1 MSNKSLAHGLDL
13 VLDLESCQSL
23 MVQDLAD
30 LSAVELEVRVSEVSE
45 SNTTNEKE
53 QVRVITLAL
62 GLKWIIAQFITIW
75 QIVNVVFF
83 LPGVTMRV
91 RCENVLVAIMG
102 LYNSRNTY

>member
-1 MSNKSLAHGLDL
+1 
-13 VLDLESCQSL
+13 

-30 LSAVELEVRVSEVSE
+30 LSAVKLEVRVSEVSKR
-45 SNTTNEKE
+45 NTTHEKE
-53 QVRVITLAL
+53 QVRVVTLAL

-91 RCENVLVAIMG
+91 RCENMLVTIIG
-102 LYNSRNTY
+102 